1 MFEDSS
7 SLSYVIL
14 IVFAVLAIASLLLHL
29 PSVRGKR
36 GESRIARKL
45 GRLEKDQYI
54 VLNDLLIS
62 TPAGTSQ
69 IDHVVLSRSG
79 IHVIETKNYS
89 GWIHGNEGSGQ
100 WTQSIYR
107 TKNRFPNPVKQN
119 WGHVRALK
127 QVLSELGDVP
137 VYPIVVFVGSAELK
151 NVQSKSPVV
160 YGSDLLETIRKTR
173 EFSLSRDQVR
183 EIEAKLVQSN
193 MKDRFSRKAHINQ
206 IRTSHNRFRQR
217 ERELIC
223 PKCGGRLVIRSGKF
237 GSFYGCN
244 NYPRCRYTLR

>member
-1 MFEDSS
+1 LFEDSS
-7 SLSYVIL
+7 ALSFVIL
-14 IVFAVLAIASLLLHL
+14 IVFAVLAFASLLRHL
-29 PSVRGKR
+29 PSVSGKR

-45 GRLEKDQYI
+45 GRLEKDRYI

-62 TPAGTSQ
+62 TPTGTSQ

-89 GWIHGNEGSGQ
+89 GWIHGSEGSGQ

-107 TKNRFPNPVKQN
+107 TKNRFPNPLKQN

-127 QVLSELGDVP
+127 QVLSELGDIP
-137 VYPIVVFVGSAELK
+137 VYPIVVFAGSAELK
-151 NVQSKSPVV
+151 NVKSQSPVV
-160 YGSDLLETIRKTR
+160 YGSELLKIIRKNK

-183 EIEAKLVQSN
+183 EIEEKLVQSN
-193 MKDRFSRKAHINQ
+193 MKDRFSKKAHINQ
-206 IRTSHNRFRQR
+206 IRTRPHQSRQR
-217 ERELIC
+217 EKELIC
-223 PKCGGRLVIRSGKF
+223 PACGGRLVSRTGKF

-244 NYPRCRYTLR
+244 NYPRCRYTFR